1 MYSIPNRLFATIR
14 QRIYGRLYFPG
25 QIGRVH
31 LPELFTIR
39 FMKIFVPRPVVW
51 TVVALLLGNAGARA
65 QESHWLDNYNKAV
78 EMAKTDNKNILLDFT
93 GSDWCPWCIRMDKE
107 VLDTPEFEAYA
118 DKNLVLM
125 LVDFPQGKQLSQQVQ
140 DQNSDLQKKF
150 GADGFPTFI
159 LIDKDGKVLGQQVG
173 YVEGGP
179 SAFIAKLDSMKK

>member
-1 MYSIPNRLFATIR
+1 MYSIPNLLFATIR

-25 QIGRVH
+25 QIVRVRIQ
-31 LPELFTIR
+31 ELFTAG
-39 FMKIFVPRPVVW
+39 FMKIFVPW
-51 TVVALLLGNAGARA
+51 TVVALLLGSASARA

-107 VLDTPEFEAYA
+107 VLDTPEFKAYA

-140 DQNSDLQKKF
+140 DQNGDLQKKF

-179 SAFIAKLDSMKK
+179 SAFIVELESMKK